1 MSANEL
7 LGVIRTFCREHGMA
21 ETTFG
26 RRAVNDGKFVG
37 RVRDGA
43 RISLGT
49 LRKVEAFM
57 ARPASQV
64 DKPFVIGSD
73 ARTESGSAPLPAD
86 SGAEEVKDDVQHF
99 RFFDN
104 RQKYLLFVNTCSEKT
119 VVAKRVGMELS
130 QLQPRPPS
138 VRIFDAGVG
147 DGTVLSHV
155 LRDML

>member
-7 LGVIRTFCREHGMA
+7 LGVIRAYCREHDMA

-43 RISLGT
+43 RISPKT
-49 LRKVEAFM
+49 LEKVEVFM
-57 ARPASQV
+57 AKSATQV
-64 DKPFVIGSD
+64 EKPFVIGSD
-73 ARTESGSAPLPAD
+73 IQTEGNAATATAD
-86 SGAEEVKDDVQHF
+86 SGATEQKDDVHHF

-119 VVAKRVGMELS
+119 VVAKRVGMEL
-130 QLQPRPPS
+130 
-138 VRIFDAGVG
+138 I
-147 DGTVLSHV
+147 
-155 LRDML
+155 